1 MFDTLYAQIG
11 LDGKYQ
17 VWYTTI
23 KRGLK
28 KSKSFNTLE
37 EVSKWCNTNKNK
49 VKVTSGSWQVLELF
63 DKVKI
68 N

>member
-1 MFDTLYAQIG
+1 MFDTLYSRIG

-28 KSKSFNTLE
+28 KSKSFGDMK
-37 EVSKWCNTNKNK
+37 EVKKWCIQNKDK
-49 VKVTSGSWQVLELF
+49 VRLTSGSW
-63 DKVKI
+63 
-68 N
+68 